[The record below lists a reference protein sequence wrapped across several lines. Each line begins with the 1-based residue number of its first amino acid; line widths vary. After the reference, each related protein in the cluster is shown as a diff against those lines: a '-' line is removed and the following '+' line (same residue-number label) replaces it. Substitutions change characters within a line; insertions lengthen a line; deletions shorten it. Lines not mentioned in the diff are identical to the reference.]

1 MSKIGDAVIKAEEE
15 GKDIDEALDKAM
27 ETINSGETKV
37 KIADK
42 KDTDI
47 TENTKEEEKKD
58 KEEYEYTEGRDVDY
72 TTGRKNA
79 HSSPLG
85 FAAQSDPSAMYE
97 SFRKFVNSAK
107 LAVSMQNG
115 KKYLL
120 AEAWLYLAHLNYI
133 TPACT
138 TTEVFDGKKLV
149 SVKTH
154 CNLIDDR
161 GVVISSSDMIASK
174 NEAFLKNL
182 DDYAVYGMSQTRAIT
197 RAIRNV
203 YGYVARG
210 AGFESTP
217 AIEMGLEKVKE

>member
-1 MSKIGDAVIKAEEE
+1 MSKIGDVVIKAEEE

-27 ETINSGETKV
+27 ETINHGETKV
-37 KIADK
+37 EIADK

-47 TENTKEEEKKD
+47 TENTKKEED
-58 KEEYEYTEGRDVDY
+58 KGEYEYTKGRKVDY
-72 TTGRKNA
+72 KTGRGNA
-79 HSSPLG
+79 HTSPLG
-85 FAAQSDPSAMYE
+85 FVAQSDPSEMYE

-120 AEAWLYLAHLNYI
+120 AEAWLYLAHLNCI

-138 TTEVFDGKKLV
+138 TTEVFDGKELV

-217 AIEMGLEKVKE
+217 AIEMGLERVKE